1 MLCGLVLRGVDISI
15 HGKKAQTSGSS
26 WYWHACRGHE
36 KGECA
41 ASECTLLCNDFQRL
55 GYNKVVVDPSV
66 RLAYNHKDA
75 QDVRK
80 EQFVKGVR
88 LTDWADI
95 QSAPAIDWSLTPH
108 RPYSK

>member
-1 MLCGLVLRGVDISI
+1 MIWQLHD
-15 HGKKAQTSGSS
+15 
-26 WYWHACRGHE
+26 CRGHE

-66 RLAYNHKDA
+66 RMAYNHKDA

-80 EQFVKGVR
+80 EQFVKGIR